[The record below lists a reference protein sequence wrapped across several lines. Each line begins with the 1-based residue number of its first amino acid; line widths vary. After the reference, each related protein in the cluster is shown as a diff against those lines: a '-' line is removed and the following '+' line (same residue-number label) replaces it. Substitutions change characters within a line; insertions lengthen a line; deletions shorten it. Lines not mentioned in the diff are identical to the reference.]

1 MDFLLIGF
9 GLGLAAGLAPG
20 PLHMLVLT
28 TSMQRG
34 LAAGLRVAV
43 APLLTDVF
51 VITTGVLAVGALPDR
66 AVRVLA
72 FGGGLFILYL
82 GIDALRWKSTERE
95 TATPAAD
102 LRRGFLTNLLNPHPW
117 LFWLGVGGPLLR
129 SAWDNS
135 IASAVAFLVPFY
147 LLLVGTKVLLAV
159 VSSRGTR
166 FIDSTWYRWMIYAAA
181 TAFMGMGVWLVFAA
195 VRGTL

>member
-1 MDFLLIGF
+1 MDFLTIGF
-9 GLGLAAGLAPG
+9 GLGLAAGLSPG

-34 LAAGLRVAV
+34 LAAGLRVAI

-51 VITTGVLAVGALPDR
+51 VITAGLLTVGALPDP

-72 FGGGLFILYL
+72 VGGGLFILYL
-82 GIDALRWKSTERE
+82 GVDALRWRSGERE
-95 TATPAAD
+95 TGPPAAD

-129 SAWDNS
+129 SAWDDS
-135 IASAVAFLVPFY
+135 IASAVAFLAPFY
-147 LLLVGTKVLLAV
+147 LLLVGTKALLAV
-159 VSSRGTR
+159 VASRGTR
-166 FIDSTWYRWMIYAAA
+166 FVDSAWYRRLIYAAA
-181 TAFMGMGVWLVFAA
+181 TAFMGMGVWLIVAA
-195 VRGTL
+195 AGGTL

>member
-1 MDFLLIGF
+1 MDFLTIGF
-9 GLGLAAGLAPG
+9 GLGLAAGLSPG

-34 LAAGLRVAV
+34 LAAGLRVAI

-51 VITTGVLAVGALPDR
+51 VITAGLLTVGALPDP

-72 FGGGLFILYL
+72 VGGGLFILYL
-82 GIDALRWKSTERE
+82 GVDALRWRSGERE
-95 TATPAAD
+95 TAPPAAD

-129 SAWDNS
+129 SAWDDS
-135 IASAVAFLVPFY
+135 IASAVAFLAPFY
-147 LLLVGTKVLLAV
+147 LLLVGTKALLAV
-159 VSSRGTR
+159 VASRGTR
-166 FIDSTWYRWMIYAAA
+166 FVDSAWYRRLIYAAA
-181 TAFMGMGVWLVFAA
+181 TAFMGMGVWLIVAA
-195 VRGTL
+195 AGGTL